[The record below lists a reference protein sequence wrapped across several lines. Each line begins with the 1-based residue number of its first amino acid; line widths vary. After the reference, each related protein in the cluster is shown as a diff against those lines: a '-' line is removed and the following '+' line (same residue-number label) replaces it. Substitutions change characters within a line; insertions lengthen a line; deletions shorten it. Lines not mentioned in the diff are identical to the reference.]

1 MAESAAVR
9 KNSEEIL
16 RLREKCHN
24 IADAVTINKTVKN
37 DLVDEVKALKEA
49 VSSLTKEKI
58 GVKQFYWVLG
68 IVFAC
73 ISGMF
78 IYISDQVNGL
88 QEITTNTRLDVVQT
102 STTVNGIKDWV
113 DGIEEA
119 KIID

>member
-24 IADAVTINKTVKN
+24 ISDAVTINKTVKN

-102 STTVNGIKDWV
+102 STTVKGIKDWV